1 MPLRL
6 SVEECNVRIVAS
18 VDNLR
23 ADHRAEKEC
32 EVMLQMQVD
41 EWLSCDE
48 KKVGHAERLRR
59 LRVKYAE

>member
-1 MPLRL
+1 M
-6 SVEECNVRIVAS
+6 RIVAS